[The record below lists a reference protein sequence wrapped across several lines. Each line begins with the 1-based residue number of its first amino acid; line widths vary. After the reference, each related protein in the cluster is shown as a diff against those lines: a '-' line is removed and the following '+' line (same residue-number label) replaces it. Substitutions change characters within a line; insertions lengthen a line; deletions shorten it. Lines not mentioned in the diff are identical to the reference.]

1 MTQEANLPP
10 CRVFICYWGDILV
23 GFGAMLLLP
32 NGDIRDFWMGH
43 RLVVLPD
50 YQGMGIGTRLNEFC
64 GEIMLNDG
72 QKYYCKTAHF
82 KLKNYY
88 KTHKTWTVM
97 KEEIK
102 RYTKG
107 CESLKTNL
115 PKGVDPY
122 KVTYPFKIYDSLNG
136 SGKNMS
142 KWINRSLI
150 SARYLGKDYI
160 NKPHKIIVVE
170 SDLDR
175 KGLVD
180 NLIKLV
186 DKEHYYNEV
195 VCGSTRNEDE
205 LCQACHE
212 VGVQSYPFEYKN
224 NLHVHNILNG
234 KFDGMNDD
242 TEIVYIYDDKHKS
255 FLNEFEKINVKIIK
269 INDDETKKDLFDL

>member
-1 MTQEANLPP
+1 
-10 CRVFICYWGDILV
+10 
-23 GFGAMLLLP
+23 
-32 NGDIRDFWMGH
+32 
-43 RLVVLPD
+43 
-50 YQGMGIGTRLNEFC
+50 
-64 GEIMLNDG
+64 
-72 QKYYCKTAHF
+72 
-82 KLKNYY
+82 
-88 KTHKTWTVM
+88 M

-107 CESLKTNL
+107 CESLMTNL

-180 NLIKLV
+180 NLTKLV
-186 DKEHYYNEV
+186 DKEHFYNEV
-195 VCGSTRNEDE
+195 ICGSTRNEDE
-205 LCQACHE
+205 LCHACHD

-234 KFDGMNDD
+234 KFDGMNNN
-242 TEIVYIYDDKHKS
+242 TEIVYVYDDKHKN
-255 FLNEFEKINVKIIK
+255 FLNEFKKINAKIIK

>member
-1 MTQEANLPP
+1 
-10 CRVFICYWGDILV
+10 
-23 GFGAMLLLP
+23 
-32 NGDIRDFWMGH
+32 MGH

-64 GEIMLNDG
+64 GEVMLNDG

-107 CESLKTNL
+107 CESLMTNL

-150 SARYLGKDYI
+150 SARYLGKDYV

-180 NLIKLV
+180 NLTKLV

-195 VCGSTRNEDE
+195 ICGSTRNEDE
-205 LCQACHE
+205 LCHACHE
-212 VGVQSYPFEYKN
+212 VGIQSYPFEYKN

-234 KFDGMNDD
+234 RFDGMNNN
-242 TEIVYIYDDKHKS
+242 TEIIYIYDDKHKS
-255 FLNEFEKINVKIIK
+255 FLNEFEKINAKIIK